1 MLLTAG
7 LGTRLRPLTEQRPKP
22 IVPLGNRPL
31 ACFALDQLANLRV
44 RSVVANTHPMPDLV
58 ERVLRKACPPSLNL
72 SFSRESELLGT
83 GGGLRRAWPL
93 FEDPEADVI
102 VMNGD
107 TLFAPDLQ
115 RALRLH
121 EAHGAVATMILRPT
135 NDPERF
141 GAIGID
147 ADGFVRSLL
156 GSPARPGLRSLMFT
170 GVHILSPRARA
181 SLPEQ
186 GCVIRHAYRQWVDRA
201 APVLGLVDE
210 SPWADLGTI
219 AEYYKANMD
228 LASGSRSWPGV
239 VPQDGSLVA
248 ADVTL
253 QAGAQIEQSVI
264 GAGAVLGA
272 GVRVERCVV
281 WPETV
286 VRESVCDAIVTPEHH
301 IRLDP

>member
-31 ACFALDQLANLRV
+31 ACFALEHLAGLGV

-58 ERVLRKACPPSLNL
+58 EAVLRQACPPSVDL
-72 SFSRESELLGT
+72 SFSRESGLLGT

-93 FEDPEADVI
+93 FEEPDADVI

-107 TLFAPDLQ
+107 TLFGPDLQ

-135 NDPERF
+135 HDPERF

-156 GSPARPGLRSLMFT
+156 GSPARAGLRSLMFT

-181 SLPEQ
+181 SLPEE

-201 APVLGLVDE
+201 APVLGVIDE
-210 SPWADLGTI
+210 SSWADLGTI
-219 AEYYKANMD
+219 SDYYRVNMD
-228 LASGSRSWPGV
+228 LVSGSRRWPGIE
-239 VPQDGSLVA
+239 PREGSIVA
-248 ADVTL
+248 PDVTL
-253 QAGAQIEQSVI
+253 QAGARIEQSVI
-264 GAGAVLGA
+264 GETAVLGS
-272 GVRVERCVV
+272 GVRVERCVI
-281 WPETV
+281 WPGTV
-286 VRESVCDAIVTPEHH
+286 VRESVRDAIVTPKHQLK
-301 IRLDP
+301 LDP